1 MFLGSS
7 PHQVGGFQ
15 ESFLPDL
22 EEDLSPDRVEW
33 NVRELRNSLFGSFRP
48 LHLESEQQTLRGF
61 GPQPLLVFAL
71 LRYQGLGDKHIGWL
85 FVVIEGRSMSDQ
97 KKQEGLIP
105 IMNAWITSD
114 KCASGMALISFVKW
128 ARSSIGWVTGG
139 CPSGDSV
146 APTWVREA
154 TWGWSLIKHLECGK
168 ESARR
173 GPSCMRR
180 ISSAGFGARGRYEM
194 STGLGGVL
202 VIQGFFSHSVRQPF
216 PESPPRVAFIPI
228 RRWPVV
234 HFPSI
239 FAASSADV
247 FNERYRHRWRSSML
261 WASIWRVFLA
271 LLSYDLFIF
280 FEI

>member
-33 NVRELRNSLFGSFRP
+33 NVREPRNSLFGSFHP
-48 LHLESEQQTLRGF
+48 LPLESEQRTPRGF
-61 GPQPLLVFAL
+61 DPQPLLVFAL
-71 LRYQGLGDKHIGWL
+71 LRYQGLGGKHIGWL

-128 ARSSIGWVTGG
+128 ARYGPRGSSSFCLIPRW
-139 CPSGDSV
+139 D
-146 APTWVREA
+146 A
-154 TWGWSLIKHLECGK
+154 TVGSLIKHLECGK

-234 HFPSI
+234 PFPSI